1 MCVFWEYQAW
11 YNGPQT
17 GHTVHKAFSK
27 TKSLRIDWPS
37 DERSIQNISVYC
49 LIICLPVFLMLLW
62 LNTYRPRQ
70 GHMLC
75 KLWWF
80 RLDKSSRQCSQVE
93 FQECAPISELLIL
106 CKDYGFR
113 WTFRSPN
120 HGANFFD
127 FSCEGGCIEPG
138 MVRQA
143 AK

>member
-1 MCVFWEYQAW
+1 
-11 YNGPQT
+11 
-17 GHTVHKAFSK
+17 
-27 TKSLRIDWPS
+27 
-37 DERSIQNISVYC
+37 
-49 LIICLPVFLMLLW
+49 
-62 LNTYRPRQ
+62 
-70 GHMLC
+70 MLC

-106 CKDYGFR
+106 CKDYDFR

-143 AK
+143 TKKSFLVPLRPYHPPLPLMYKKSGPFIYTKLLHKLGQDFLDRKYVTVNLLLELLCLY